1 MPQYDREKMNNLKI
15 DKIKKKLK
23 LRLEKQ
29 PQIVFA
35 YLHGS
40 ILSDDSPRDIDIAVY
55 LYADDF
61 NQLSRSGEI
70 SLSFAIPL
78 EMDLEK
84 LLIQKTDLQILNR
97 APLSFRYRVITH
109 GLLIMDKDSN
119 LRSDFE
125 YLSRVEYFDFRPRRT
140 EYLREIMR

>member
-1 MPQYDREKMNNLKI
+1 MPQFDRQKLNNLKI

-29 PQIVFA
+29 HQIVFA

-40 ILSDDSPRDIDIAVY
+40 ILSADSPHDIDIAVY

-84 LLIQKTDLQILNR
+84 LLTQKVDLQVINR
-97 APLSFRYRVITH
+97 APLSFRYRVITD
-109 GLLIMDKDSN
+109 GILIVDKDSN

-125 YLSRVEYFDFRPRRT
+125 YLSRVEYFDFRPRRY

>member
-1 MPQYDREKMNNLKI
+1 MPKFDCEKLNNLKI
-15 DKIKKKLK
+15 NRIKKKLK
-23 LRLEKQ
+23 TKLEKQ
-29 PQIVFA
+29 PQILFA

-40 ILSDDSPRDIDIAVY
+40 ILSADSPRDIDLAVY

-61 NQLSRSGEI
+61 NQLSRRGEI

-84 LLIQKTDLQILNR
+84 LLIQKVDLQVLNR
-97 APLSFRYRVITH
+97 APLSFRYRVITE
-109 GLLIMDKDSN
+109 GILIVDKNSN

-125 YLSRVEYFDFRPRRT
+125 YLSRVEYFDFRPRRN
-140 EYLREIMR
+140 EYLREIMQ

>member
-1 MPQYDREKMNNLKI
+1 LKI
-15 DKIKKKLK
+15 DRIKKKLQ
-23 LRLEKQ
+23 LGLENQ
-29 PQIVFA
+29 SQIVFG

-40 ILSDDSPRDIDIAVY
+40 ALSIDNPRDIDLAVY

-61 NQLSRSGEI
+61 DQLNREGETN
-70 SLSFAIPL
+70 LSFAIPL

-84 LLIQKTDLQILNR
+84 LLMQKVDLQVLNR
-97 APLSFRYRVITH
+97 APLSFRYRVITD
-109 GLLIMDKDSN
+109 GIVIVDKDSN

-125 YLSRVEYFDFRPRRT
+125 YLSRVEYFDFRPRCD

>member
-1 MPQYDREKMNNLKI
+1 MDNLKI
-15 DKIKKKLK
+15 DKIRKRLQ

-29 PQIVFA
+29 SQIVFA

-40 ILSDDSPRDIDIAVY
+40 VLSTDNPRDIDLAVY
-55 LYADDF
+55 LYADEFD
-61 NQLSRSGEI
+61 QLSREGEI
-70 SLSFAIPL
+70 NLSFAIPL

-84 LLIQKTDLQILNR
+84 LLVQKVDLQVLNL
-97 APLSFRYRVITH
+97 APLSFRYRVITD
-109 GLLIMDKDSN
+109 GILIVDKDSN

-125 YLSRVEYFDFRPRRT
+125 YLSRVEYFDFLPRHN

>member
-1 MPQYDREKMNNLKI
+1 MNNMRI
-15 DKIKKKLK
+15 DRIKKKLN

-29 PQIVFA
+29 SQIVFA

-40 ILSDDSPRDIDIAVY
+40 VLSSDTPRDIDLAVY

-61 NQLSRSGEI
+61 DQLSREGEMT
-70 SLSFAIPL
+70 LSFVVPL

-84 LLIQKTDLQILNR
+84 LLSHKVDLQVLNR
-97 APLSFRYRVITH
+97 APLSFRYRVITD
-109 GLLIMDKDSN
+109 GILILDKGSN

-125 YLSRVEYFDFRPRRT
+125 YLSRVEYFDFQPRRN
-140 EYLREIMR
+140 EYLREFMR